1 MFFYRLI
8 PLQKDSPKMCLKVP
22 YTVAQLLKIKRRGK
36 SAHNNK
42 KYDKRK
48 ETSKAIDITLG
59 VKTECIIIHILD
71 KSVI

>member
-1 MFFYRLI
+1 MLAMCLL
-8 PLQKDSPKMCLKVP
+8 PTPSGQMCLKVP

-48 ETSKAIDITLG
+48 ETYKAIDITLY
-59 VKTECIIIHILD
+59 VKAEFIIIYSLD
-71 KSVI
+71 YSVF

>member
-1 MFFYRLI
+1 
-8 PLQKDSPKMCLKVP
+8 MCLKVP

-48 ETSKAIDITLG
+48 ETSKASDINLD
-59 VKTECIIIHILD
+59 VKIESIIIYTLD
-71 KSVI
+71 NSVF